1 MKVLVSGAEKDLG
14 AHIPQIE
21 EVLVP
26 NFTKAAERGEC
37 KAPVERGGCFEL
49 SAEDYEMWKKVC
61 DASDDTDG
69 LYKYCTEEYGWTL
82 Y

>member
-26 NFTKAAERGEC
+26 NFAIEARDTPEVCGLEN
-37 KAPVERGGCFEL
+37 GIYSL
-49 SAEDYEMWKKVC
+49 SPENYDMWKTAC
-61 DASDDTDG
+61 DASDSIDG
-69 LYKYCTEEYGWTL
+69 LRSYCESEYGWTL